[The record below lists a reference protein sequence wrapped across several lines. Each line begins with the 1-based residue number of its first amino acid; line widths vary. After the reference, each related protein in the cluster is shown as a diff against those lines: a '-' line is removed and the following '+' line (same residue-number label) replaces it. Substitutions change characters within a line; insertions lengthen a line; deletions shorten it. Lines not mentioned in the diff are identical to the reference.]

1 MTAPPA
7 RLPLE
12 GVRIVDLCVVWAGT
26 FATLLLA
33 DLGAEVIKVE
43 NPFVLPPMTRGTLAR
58 PSRELAAATTAVAGG
73 YPNGDP
79 GPRAWNYNPTFV
91 SLYRNKKSFTVD
103 WRSEEGREVFARLV
117 AKSDAVVENNATETL
132 EKLGVTYD
140 WLRAIREDIIMVR
153 MAAYGS
159 TGPYAQARALGV
171 HLESVMGHTLLRG
184 YRDLD
189 PTSSTPIFSGDY
201 LAGAQSALAV
211 MMALWHRD
219 RTGEGQLVEMA
230 QAENASA
237 MLGQGFMEYALN
249 GAPPETMGNRSI
261 YGHVPSGV
269 FPCLGGDPKDT
280 ADRWIAIS
288 VTSDAEWSGLCRAM
302 GSPPWA
308 MAPEFLTQDGRAA
321 QEDAIEA
328 NLAAWTARFDDY
340 GLFHMLQAAG
350 VPAAPVLEASRAFD
364 DAHVQARGLYQP
376 QALFD
381 DVGTFRYVQP
391 FYRMPATPI
400 TTRQAPVAMGEHNA
414 YVYKEL
420 LGYSEA
426 EYRHFEEAGHVSMD
440 FDPSIP

>member
-1 MTAPPA
+1 MTAP

-12 GVRIVDLCVVWAGT
+12 GVRVVDLCVVWAGT

-58 PSRELAAATTAVAGG
+58 PTREYAAATTSIAGG

-79 GPRAWNYNPTFV
+79 APRAWNYNPTFV

-103 WRSEEGREVFARLV
+103 WRTDEGREIFARLV

-132 EKLGVTYD
+132 DKLGITYD
-140 WLRAIREDIIMVR
+140 WLRAIRKDIIMVR

-159 TGPYAQARALGV
+159 SGPYAQARALGV

-189 PTSSTPIFSGDY
+189 PTTSTPIFSGDY

-211 MMALWHRD
+211 MMAVWHHD
-219 RTGEGQLVEMA
+219 KTGEGQLIEMA

-237 MLGQGFMEYALN
+237 MLAQGFMEYALN
-249 GAPPETMGNRSI
+249 GAPPVTTGNRSI
-261 YGHVPSGV
+261 YGNVPSGV

-280 ADRWIAIS
+280 ADRWISIS
-288 VTSDAEWSGLCRAM
+288 VTSDAEWQGLCTAI

-308 MAPEFLTQDGRAA
+308 MAPELVTQDGRLAH
-321 QEDAIEA
+321 EDAIEA
-328 NLAAWTARFDDY
+328 NIAVWTAGFDDY
-340 GLFHMLQAAG
+340 DLFHLLQAAG

-364 DAHVQARGLYQP
+364 DPHVLARGLYQP
-376 QALFD
+376 QRLFD

-391 FYRMPATPI
+391 FY
-400 TTRQAPVAMGEHNA
+400 
-414 YVYKEL
+414 
-420 LGYSEA
+420 
-426 EYRHFEEAGHVSMD
+426 
-440 FDPSIP
+440 